1 MDGYTAREGVVNGQI
16 TDKGGGVVASL
27 LIHIPIHM
35 KVDRVVTHG
44 LLAHVQQLHPR
55 HVDSPVASLHLEE
68 NHRHS
73 LKKNL
78 SSNQVCVWIAL
89 ITLNYH
95 IILSDVQI

>member
-35 KVDRVVTHG
+35 KVDRVVAHG

-73 LKKNL
+73 LKKKSELKSGLCVDCFNHIKL
-78 SSNQVCVWIAL
+78 SHHSL
-89 ITLNYH
+89 
-95 IILSDVQI
+95 